1 VIQFTPENLVLVTG
15 ASSGIGEAVA
25 LQLNELGARVIGMSR
40 SEENLRRVKRSAAQP
55 DHFHIEPID
64 LTQEINDLP
73 KVMKEMAKEHGKFSG
88 FVHAAGVTQMTPLK
102 GLTEDKSKA
111 LFDLNYFS
119 GLMLGKGFADR
130 RVRQEADT
138 AIVYISSIL
147 AVIGNVGTLNYAAS
161 KGAIN
166 SLVRSMALELAP
178 LRVRVNS
185 VSPGYIETDMT
196 TKNAHLYSDQ
206 FKDELKNMYPLG
218 SGKPEDVANSVSFLL
233 SKQARWMTGQ
243 NLIVDGGRS
252 II

>member
-25 LQLNELGARVIGMSR
+25 LKLNELGARVIGMSR
-40 SEENLRRVKRSAAQP
+40 SEQRLRRVKASAAQP

-64 LTQEINDLP
+64 LTQEINNLP
-73 KVMKEMAKEHGKFSG
+73 KVMKGMAKKYGKFSG

-130 RVRQEADT
+130 RVRQKADT

-166 SLVRSMALELAP
+166 SMVRSMALELAP

-185 VSPGYIETDMT
+185 VSPGYVETEMT
-196 TKNAHLYSDQ
+196 RKNAHLYSDE
-206 FKDELKNMYPLG
+206 FKDELRKMYPLG
-218 SGKPEDVANSVSFLL
+218 PGTPEDVANSVSFLL
-233 SKQARWMTGQ
+233 SKQAQWMTGQ